1 VSASGVAKS
10 LSIALALAAFGGCGK
25 KGPPLPPLRLVPA
38 APVEVVATRSG
49 DDVQL
54 SFSLPTTNANGPG
67 PIDLSRVEIYA
78 ITVGPSVTPP
88 NRDLLVSSRVVG
100 TIDVKPPEVEGETPK
115 PGAPPDKR
123 PGPGDR
129 VTFVDQLTEAKKTPV
144 PVKPDPAAKP
154 AEGQKPPD
162 APPVGDPTGAKPD
175 APEQKPGDPA
185 AATAASGAVPSPTAA
200 APTDQTAPTQPAA
213 TAATPTAAAT
223 AATQPTGTATA
234 QPAPP
239 TAQPPALATPG
250 VPPPTPYPTR
260 VYSIRGLSRS
270 GRPGQPSARIIVPIL
285 DPIGA
290 PTAVAVQMPTEKGV
304 VVDWTPP
311 VAEPG
316 TPALAFN
323 VYRTEAPGPALNPSP
338 VAEAKFE
345 IGGVELGKEQCF
357 VVRTVQTFG
366 NVTVESVPSAP
377 ACITPVDKFPPAA
390 PQGLRAVAED
400 GAVSLV
406 WDRNSEADLAGYI
419 VLRGEVPGD
428 PATVLTPEPIA
439 DANYRDTT
447 VKPGVRYVYVI
458 VAVDTASPRNQSGPS
473 PREEVT
479 AR

>member
-1 VSASGVAKS
+1 
-10 LSIALALAAFGGCGK
+10 
-25 KGPPLPPLRLVPA
+25 
-38 APVEVVATRSG
+38 
-49 DDVQL
+49 
-54 SFSLPTTNANGPG
+54 
-67 PIDLSRVEIYA
+67 
-78 ITVGPSVTPP
+78 
-88 NRDLLVSSRVVG
+88 
-100 TIDVKPPEVEGETPK
+100 
-115 PGAPPDKR
+115 
-123 PGPGDR
+123 

-154 AEGQKPPD
+154 ADGQKLAA
-162 APPVGDPTGAKPD
+162 APPGGDPTGAKPD

-185 AATAASGAVPSPTAA
+185 ATPAPAAPGAAPSPTAP
-200 APTDQTAPTQPAA
+200 APTDQTAAPAATQPAA
-213 TAATPTAAAT
+213 AP
-223 AATQPTGTATA
+223 ATA
-234 QPAPP
+234 QPATP
-239 TAQPPALATPG
+239 TAQDPAVTAPG

-270 GRPGQPSARIIVPIL
+270 GRPGQPSARIIVPII

-323 VYRTEAPGPALNPSP
+323 VYRTDAPGPALNPSP

-406 WDRNSEADLAGYI
+406 WDRNSEADLGGYI
-419 VLRGEVPGD
+419 VLRGEVPGE

>member
-1 VSASGVAKS
+1 VSASGFAKS
-10 LSIALALAAFGGCGK
+10 LSVALALTAFGGCGK

-67 PIDLSRVEIYA
+67 TIDMSRIEIHA
-78 ITVGPSVTPP
+78 ITVGPAVTPP

-100 TIDVKPPEVEGETPK
+100 TIDVKPAPVEGETPK

-129 VTFVDQLTEAKKTPV
+129 VTFVDQLNEAKKTPV

-154 AEGQKPPD
+154 AD
-162 APPVGDPTGAKPD
+162 AQTAAALPSPADPTGAKPD
-175 APEQKPGDPA
+175 APQPKPTDATSAAAPA
-185 AATAASGAVPSPTAA
+185 AAGAPASASPATAVTPTEAA
-200 APTDQTAPTQPAA
+200 APTGQPVA
-213 TAATPTAAAT
+213 TSPPVAAATP
-223 AATQPTGTATA
+223 GI
-234 QPAPP
+234 
-239 TAQPPALATPG
+239 
-250 VPPPTPYPTR
+250 PPPTPYPTR

-270 GRPGQPSARIIVPIL
+270 GRPGQPSARIVVPML

-290 PTAVAVQMPTEKGV
+290 PSAVAVQMPTEKGV

-311 VAEPG
+311 VAEAG
-316 TPALAFN
+316 TPPLAFN
-323 VYRTEAPGPALNPSP
+323 IYRSETSGPALNPSP

-357 VVRTVQTFG
+357 AVRTVQTFG

-377 ACITPVDKFPPAA
+377 ACITPLDKFPPAA
-390 PQGLRAVAED
+390 PNGLRAVAED

-406 WDRNSEADLAGYI
+406 WDRNSEADLGGYI
-419 VLRGEVPGD
+419 VLRGEVPGE
-428 PATVLTPEPIA
+428 PATALTPAPIA

-447 VKPGVRYVYVI
+447 VTPGVRYVYVV